1 VKYGQRCYHVSGA
14 DPLTIRR
21 AHSLETYLVSVIR
34 LFVAIFLIVASASIV
49 PAQDQKAANPAAA
62 PPSLVLLLHQEIQPG
77 KTKERQK
84 LESSISRACDRL
96 ETPSDWIG
104 LQSLSGA
111 QEALFFDPFDSFE
124 DLGKSKIEWRQFFAA
139 HPDLAQMQ
147 EEIESLV
154 VSDRTII
161 AARRD
166 DLGYR
171 GDSIDLSEARYMR
184 VLDVR
189 LFPGHENDFVEAIK
203 ILADAYAKI
212 PAETPWVVYQVD
224 VGVPTPAFLV
234 FMPMPELKTNDDLL
248 SWRANLIEAE
258 GEQASDA
265 LQKIAREAFAST
277 ETNLYVVS
285 PELSHVSQEFAASDP
300 DFWKHKTA
308 PDPVPGDIK
317 PKTQP
322 SASR

>member
-1 VKYGQRCYHVSGA
+1 MKA
-14 DPLTIRR
+14 
-21 AHSLETYLVSVIR
+21 IR
-34 LFVAIFLIVASASIV
+34 LLAAVSFTFVSASISL
-49 PAQDQKAANPAAA
+49 AQDQKAANPAAT
-62 PPSLVLLLHQEIQPG
+62 PPNLVLLLHQEIQPG

-96 ETPSDWIG
+96 QTPNDWID
-104 LQSLSGA
+104 LQSISGA

-124 DLGKSKIEWRQFFAA
+124 DLGKSKIEWRQLFAA
-139 HPDLAQMQ
+139 HPELAQMQ
-147 EEIESLV
+147 EEIEGLV

-171 GDSIDLSEARYMR
+171 ADGIDLSEARYMR

-189 LFPGHENDFVEAIK
+189 LFPGHESDFVQAIK

-212 PAETPWVVYQVD
+212 PVETPWVVYQVD
-224 VGVPTPAFLV
+224 VGIPTPAFLV
-234 FMPMPELKTNDDLL
+234 FMPMPELKPNDDLL
-248 SWRANLIEAE
+248 SWRENLIQAE
-258 GEQASDA
+258 GEQAADA

-277 ETNLYVVS
+277 ETNLYVLS
-285 PELSHVSQEFAASDP
+285 PELSHVSQEFAAGDP

>member
-1 VKYGQRCYHVSGA
+1 MKA
-14 DPLTIRR
+14 
-21 AHSLETYLVSVIR
+21 IR
-34 LFVAIFLIVASASIV
+34 LLAAVSFTIVSASIS

-62 PPSLVLLLHQEIQPG
+62 PPNLVLLLHQEIQPG

-96 ETPSDWIG
+96 QTPNDWID
-104 LQSLSGA
+104 LQSISGA

-124 DLGKSKIEWRQFFAA
+124 DLGKSKIEWRQLFAA
-139 HPDLAQMQ
+139 HPELAQMQ
-147 EEIESLV
+147 EEIDGLV

-171 GDSIDLSEARYMR
+171 ADGIDLSEARYMR

-189 LFPGHENDFVEAIK
+189 LFPGHESDFVQAIK

-212 PAETPWVVYQVD
+212 PVETPWVVYQVD
-224 VGVPTPAFLV
+224 VGIPTPAFLV
-234 FMPMPELKTNDDLL
+234 FMPMPELKANDDLL
-248 SWRANLIEAE
+248 SWRENLIQAE
-258 GEQASDA
+258 GEQSADA

-277 ETNLYVVS
+277 ETNLYVLS
-285 PELSHVSQEFAASDP
+285 PELSHVSQEFAASDS

-317 PKTQP
+317 PKAQP

>member
-1 VKYGQRCYHVSGA
+1 VVKGWHRDCSRRQSA
-14 DPLTIRR
+14 DGT
-21 AHSLETYLVSVIR
+21 ETYLVKAIR
-34 LFVAIFLIVASASIV
+34 LLAAVSFTIVSASIS

-62 PPSLVLLLHQEIQPG
+62 PPNLVLLLHQEIQPG

-96 ETPSDWIG
+96 QTPNDWID
-104 LQSLSGA
+104 LQSISGA

-124 DLGKSKIEWRQFFAA
+124 DLGKSKIEWRQLFAA
-139 HPDLAQMQ
+139 HPELAQMQ
-147 EEIESLV
+147 EEIDGLV

-171 GDSIDLSEARYMR
+171 ADGIDLSEARYMR

-189 LFPGHENDFVEAIK
+189 LFPGHESDFVQAIK

-212 PAETPWVVYQVD
+212 PVETPWVVYQVD
-224 VGVPTPAFLV
+224 VGIPTPAFLV
-234 FMPMPELKTNDDLL
+234 FMPMPELKANDDLL
-248 SWRANLIEAE
+248 SWRENLIQAE
-258 GEQASDA
+258 GEQSADA

-277 ETNLYVVS
+277 ETNLYVLS
-285 PELSHVSQEFAASDP
+285 PELSHVSQEFAASDS

-322 SASR
+322 SARR

>member
-1 VKYGQRCYHVSGA
+1 M
-14 DPLTIRR
+14 R
-21 AHSLETYLVSVIR
+21 AIR
-34 LFVAIFLIVASASIV
+34 LLAAVSFTIVSASISL
-49 PAQDQKAANPAAA
+49 AQDQKAANLAAA
-62 PPSLVLLLHQEIQPG
+62 PPNLVLLLHQEIQPG

-96 ETPSDWIG
+96 ETPNDWIG

-147 EEIESLV
+147 EEIEGLV

-171 GDSIDLSEARYMR
+171 ADGIDLSEARYMR

-189 LFPGHENDFVEAIK
+189 LFPGHESDFVEAIK
-203 ILADAYAKI
+203 ILSDAYAKI
-212 PAETPWVVYQVD
+212 SAETPWVVYQVD

-234 FMPMPELKTNDDLL
+234 FMPMPELKPNDDLL
-248 SWRANLIEAE
+248 SWRSNLIEAE

-285 PELSHVSQEFAASDP
+285 SELSHVSREFAASDP
-300 DFWKHKTA
+300 DFWKRKTA
-308 PDPVPGDIK
+308 PDPATGDVK
-317 PKTQP
+317 PRTQP

>member
-1 VKYGQRCYHVSGA
+1 VVKGWHRDCSRRQSA
-14 DPLTIRR
+14 DGT
-21 AHSLETYLVSVIR
+21 ETYLVKAIR
-34 LFVAIFLIVASASIV
+34 LLAAVSFTIVSASIS

-62 PPSLVLLLHQEIQPG
+62 PPNLVLLLHQEIQPG

-96 ETPSDWIG
+96 QTPNDWID
-104 LQSLSGA
+104 LQSISGA

-124 DLGKSKIEWRQFFAA
+124 DLGKSKIEWRQLFAA
-139 HPDLAQMQ
+139 HPELAQMQ
-147 EEIESLV
+147 EEIDGLV

-171 GDSIDLSEARYMR
+171 ADGIDLSEARYMR

-189 LFPGHENDFVEAIK
+189 LFPGHESDFVQAIK

-212 PAETPWVVYQVD
+212 PVETPWVVYQVD
-224 VGVPTPAFLV
+224 VGIPTPAFLV
-234 FMPMPELKTNDDLL
+234 FMPMPELKANDDLL
-248 SWRANLIEAE
+248 SWRENLIQAE
-258 GEQASDA
+258 GEQSADA

-277 ETNLYVVS
+277 ETNLYVLS
-285 PELSHVSQEFAASDP
+285 PELSHVSQEFAASDS

>member
-1 VKYGQRCYHVSGA
+1 V
-14 DPLTIRR
+14 R
-21 AHSLETYLVSVIR
+21 AIR
-34 LFVAIFLIVASASIV
+34 LLVAVSFTIVSASIS

-62 PPSLVLLLHQEIQPG
+62 PPNLVLLLHQEIQAG

-96 ETPSDWIG
+96 ETPNNWIG
-104 LQSLSGA
+104 LQSLSGTP
-111 QEALFFDPFDSFE
+111 EALLFDPFDSFE
-124 DLGKSKIEWRQFFAA
+124 DLGKSKIEWRRFFAA
-139 HPDLAQMQ
+139 HPDLAQLQ
-147 EEIESLV
+147 EEIDGLV

-166 DLGYR
+166 DLGYLA
-171 GDSIDLSEARYMR
+171 DSIDLSEAHYMR

-189 LFPGHENDFVEAIK
+189 LFPGHESDFAEAIK

-224 VGVPTPAFLV
+224 VGIPTPAFLV
-234 FMPMPELKTNDDLL
+234 FMPMPELKPNDDLL
-248 SWRANLIEAE
+248 SWRANLIQAE
-258 GEQASDA
+258 GEQAADA
-265 LQKIAREAFAST
+265 FQKIAREAFAST

-308 PDPVPGDIK
+308 PDPVPADVK

-322 SASR
+322 SVSR

>member
-1 VKYGQRCYHVSGA
+1 VKA
-14 DPLTIRR
+14 
-21 AHSLETYLVSVIR
+21 IR
-34 LFVAIFLIVASASIV
+34 LLAAVSFTFVSASISL
-49 PAQDQKAANPAAA
+49 AQDQKAANPAAT
-62 PPSLVLLLHQEIQPG
+62 PPNLVLLLHQEIQPG

-96 ETPSDWIG
+96 QTPNDWID
-104 LQSLSGA
+104 LQSISGA

-124 DLGKSKIEWRQFFAA
+124 DLGKSKIEWRQLFAA
-139 HPDLAQMQ
+139 HPELAQMQ
-147 EEIESLV
+147 EEIEGLV

-171 GDSIDLSEARYMR
+171 ADGIDLSEARYMR

-189 LFPGHENDFVEAIK
+189 LFPGHESDFVQAIK

-212 PAETPWVVYQVD
+212 PVETPWVVYQVD
-224 VGVPTPAFLV
+224 VGIPTPAFLV
-234 FMPMPELKTNDDLL
+234 FMPMPELKPNDDLL
-248 SWRANLIEAE
+248 SWRENLIQAE
-258 GEQASDA
+258 GEQAADA

-277 ETNLYVVS
+277 ETNLYVLS
-285 PELSHVSQEFAASDP
+285 PELSHVSQEFAAGDP

>member
-1 VKYGQRCYHVSGA
+1 VR
-14 DPLTIRR
+14 
-21 AHSLETYLVSVIR
+21 VIR
-34 LFVAIFLIVASASIV
+34 LLVAVSFTIVSASIS

-62 PPSLVLLLHQEIQPG
+62 PPNLVLLLHQEIQAG

-96 ETPSDWIG
+96 ETPNNWIG
-104 LQSLSGA
+104 LQSLSGTP
-111 QEALFFDPFDSFE
+111 EALLFDPFDSFE
-124 DLGKSKIEWRQFFAA
+124 DLGKSKIEWRRFFAA
-139 HPDLAQMQ
+139 HPDLAQLQ
-147 EEIESLV
+147 EEIDGLV

-166 DLGYR
+166 DLGYLA
-171 GDSIDLSEARYMR
+171 DSIDLSEAHYMR

-189 LFPGHENDFVEAIK
+189 LFPGHESDFAEAIK

-224 VGVPTPAFLV
+224 VGIPTPAFLV
-234 FMPMPELKTNDDLL
+234 FMPMPELKPNDDLL
-248 SWRANLIEAE
+248 SWRANLIQAE
-258 GEQASDA
+258 GEQAADA
-265 LQKIAREAFAST
+265 FQKIAREAFAST

-322 SASR
+322 SVSR

>member
-1 VKYGQRCYHVSGA
+1 MKA
-14 DPLTIRR
+14 
-21 AHSLETYLVSVIR
+21 IR
-34 LFVAIFLIVASASIV
+34 LLAAVYFTFVSASISL
-49 PAQDQKAANPAAA
+49 AQDQKAANPAAT
-62 PPSLVLLLHQEIQPG
+62 PPNLVLLLHQEIQPG

-96 ETPSDWIG
+96 QTPNDWID
-104 LQSLSGA
+104 LQSISGA

-124 DLGKSKIEWRQFFAA
+124 DLGKSKIEWRQLFAA
-139 HPDLAQMQ
+139 HPELAQMQ
-147 EEIESLV
+147 EEIEGLV

-171 GDSIDLSEARYMR
+171 ADGIDLSEARYMR

-189 LFPGHENDFVEAIK
+189 LFPGHESDFVQAIK

-212 PAETPWVVYQVD
+212 PVETPWVVYQVD
-224 VGVPTPAFLV
+224 VGIPTPAFLV
-234 FMPMPELKTNDDLL
+234 FMPMPELKPNDDLL
-248 SWRANLIEAE
+248 SWRENLIQAE
-258 GEQASDA
+258 GEQAADA

-277 ETNLYVVS
+277 ETNLYVLS
-285 PELSHVSQEFAASDP
+285 PELSHVSQEFAAGDP

>member
-1 VKYGQRCYHVSGA
+1 MR
-14 DPLTIRR
+14 
-21 AHSLETYLVSVIR
+21 VIR
-34 LFVAIFLIVASASIV
+34 AFAATFLIVVSTSILS
-49 PAQDQKAANPAAA
+49 AQDQKAANPAAA
-62 PPSLVLLLHQEIQPG
+62 PPNLVLLLHQEVQQG
-77 KTKERQK
+77 KTRERQK
-84 LESSISRACDRL
+84 LESSISRTCDRL
-96 ETPSDWIG
+96 ETPSQWID
-104 LQSLSGA
+104 LQSLTGTGES
-111 QEALFFDPFDSFE
+111 LSFDPFDSFE
-124 DLGKSKIEWRQFFAA
+124 DLGRSKIEWRQFFAA
-139 HPDLAQMQ
+139 HPDLAHMQ
-147 EEIESLV
+147 EEVEGLV

-171 GDSIDLSEARYMR
+171 ADSIDLSEARYMR

-189 LFPGHENDFVEAIK
+189 LFPGHESDFVEAIK
-203 ILADAYAKI
+203 ILSDAYAKI
-212 PAETPWVVYQVD
+212 AAETPWVVYQVD
-224 VGVPTPAFLV
+224 VGIPTPAFLV
-234 FMPMPELKTNDDLL
+234 FMPMPELKPNDDLL
-248 SWRANLIEAE
+248 SWRENLIQAE
-258 GEQASDA
+258 GEQATDA

-308 PDPVPGDIK
+308 PDPVPGDTK

>member
-1 VKYGQRCYHVSGA
+1 VVKGWHRDCSRGQSA
-14 DPLTIRR
+14 DGT
-21 AHSLETYLVSVIR
+21 ETYLVRAIR
-34 LFVAIFLIVASASIV
+34 LLAAVSFTIVSASIS

-62 PPSLVLLLHQEIQPG
+62 PPNLVLLLHQEIQPG

-96 ETPSDWIG
+96 QTPNDWID
-104 LQSLSGA
+104 LQSISGA

-124 DLGKSKIEWRQFFAA
+124 DLGKSKIEWRQLFAA
-139 HPDLAQMQ
+139 HPELAQMQ
-147 EEIESLV
+147 EEIDGLV

-171 GDSIDLSEARYMR
+171 ADGIDLSEARYMR

-189 LFPGHENDFVEAIK
+189 LFPGHESDFVQAIK

-212 PAETPWVVYQVD
+212 PVETPWVVYQVD
-224 VGVPTPAFLV
+224 VGIPTPAFLV
-234 FMPMPELKTNDDLL
+234 FMPMPELKANDDLL
-248 SWRANLIEAE
+248 SWRENLIQAE
-258 GEQASDA
+258 GEQATDA

-285 PELSHVSQEFAASDP
+285 PELSHVSQEFAAGDP

>member
-1 VKYGQRCYHVSGA
+1 MVKGGTAIARDSTPGQSA
-14 DPLTIRR
+14 DST
-21 AHSLETYLVSVIR
+21 ETYLVKAIR
-34 LFVAIFLIVASASIV
+34 LLAAVYFTFVSASISL
-49 PAQDQKAANPAAA
+49 AQDQKAANPAAA
-62 PPSLVLLLHQEIQPG
+62 PPNLVLLLHQEIQPG

-84 LESSISRACDRL
+84 LESSMSRACDRL
-96 ETPSDWIG
+96 QTPNDWID
-104 LQSLSGA
+104 LQSISGA

-124 DLGKSKIEWRQFFAA
+124 DLGKSKIEWRQLFAA
-139 HPDLAQMQ
+139 HPELAQMQ
-147 EEIESLV
+147 EEIEGLV

-171 GDSIDLSEARYMR
+171 ADGIDLSEARYMR

-189 LFPGHENDFVEAIK
+189 LFPGHESDFVQAIK

-212 PAETPWVVYQVD
+212 PVETPWVVYQVD
-224 VGVPTPAFLV
+224 VGIPTPAFLV
-234 FMPMPELKTNDDLL
+234 FMPMPELKPNDDLL
-248 SWRANLIEAE
+248 SWRENLIQAE
-258 GEQASDA
+258 GEQAADA

-277 ETNLYVVS
+277 ETNLYVLS
-285 PELSHVSQEFAASDP
+285 PELSHVSQEFAAGDP

>member
-1 VKYGQRCYHVSGA
+1 LA
-14 DPLTIRR
+14 IFT
-21 AHSLETYLVSVIR
+21 ETYLVR
-34 LFVAIFLIVASASIV
+34 AIGLLAAVSFTIVSASIS

-62 PPSLVLLLHQEIQPG
+62 PPNLVLLLHQEIQAG

-96 ETPSDWIG
+96 EAPTEWIH
-104 LQSLSGA
+104 LQSLTGSR
-111 QEALFFDPFDSFE
+111 ESLLFDPLDSFE
-124 DLGKSKIEWRQFFAA
+124 DLGKSKIEWRQFLAA

-154 VSDRTII
+154 LSDRTII

-171 GDSIDLSEARYMR
+171 ADSIDLSEAHYMR

-189 LFPGHENDFVEAIK
+189 LFPGHESDFVEAIK

-212 PAETPWVVYQVD
+212 AADTPWVVYQVD
-224 VGVPTPAFLV
+224 VGIPAPAFLV
-234 FMPMPELKTNDDLL
+234 FMPMPELKPNDDLL
-248 SWRANLIEAE
+248 SWRENLIQAE
-258 GEQASDA
+258 GEQAADS

-277 ETNLYVVS
+277 ETNLYAVS
-285 PELSHVSQEFAASDP
+285 PELSHVSQEFAASDL

-308 PDPVPGDIK
+308 PDPVPGDK

-322 SASR
+322 SLSR

>member
-1 VKYGQRCYHVSGA
+1 VTLKSYSV
-14 DPLTIRR
+14 R
-21 AHSLETYLVSVIR
+21 AMR
-34 LFVAIFLIVASASIV
+34 LSTVGFLIILAASIL

-62 PPSLVLLLHQEIQPG
+62 PPNLVLLLHQEIQPG

-96 ETPSDWIG
+96 ETPNDWIG
-104 LQSLSGA
+104 LQSLSGT
-111 QEALFFDPFDSFE
+111 QEALLFDPFDSFE
-124 DLGKSKIEWRQFFAA
+124 DLGKSKIEWRRFFAA
-139 HPDLAQMQ
+139 HPDLAQLQ
-147 EEIESLV
+147 EEIDGLV

-166 DLGYR
+166 DLGYLA
-171 GDSIDLSEARYMR
+171 DSIDLSEAHYVR

-189 LFPGHENDFVEAIK
+189 LFPGHESDFVEAIK

-212 PAETPWVVYQVD
+212 PADTPWVVYQVD
-224 VGVPTPAFLV
+224 VGIPTPAFLV
-234 FMPMPELKTNDDLL
+234 FMPMPELKPNDDLL
-248 SWRANLIEAE
+248 SWRANLIQAE
-258 GEQASDA
+258 GEQAADA
-265 LQKIAREAFAST
+265 FQKIAREAFAST

-300 DFWKHKTA
+300 DFWRHKAA

>member
-1 VKYGQRCYHVSGA
+1 M
-14 DPLTIRR
+14 R
-21 AHSLETYLVSVIR
+21 AIR
-34 LFVAIFLIVASASIV
+34 LLAAVSFTIISGLIS

-62 PPSLVLLLHQEIQPG
+62 PPNLVLLLHQEIQPG
-77 KTKERQK
+77 RTKERQK

-96 ETPSDWIG
+96 ETPNDWIG

-111 QEALFFDPFDSFE
+111 QEALLFDPFDSFE
-124 DLGKSKIEWRQFFAA
+124 DLGKSNIEWRRFFAA
-139 HPDLAQMQ
+139 HPDLAQLQ
-147 EEIESLV
+147 EEVDGLV
-154 VSDRTII
+154 VSDRTVI

-166 DLGYR
+166 DLGYLA
-171 GDSIDLSEARYMR
+171 DTIDLSEAHYMR
-184 VLDVR
+184 VLDIR

-224 VGVPTPAFLV
+224 VGIPTPAFLV
-234 FMPMPELKTNDDLL
+234 FMPMPELKPNDDLL
-248 SWRANLIEAE
+248 SWRANLIQAE
-258 GEQASDA
+258 GEQAADA
-265 LQKIAREAFAST
+265 FQKIAREAFAST

-322 SASR
+322 SATR

>member
-1 VKYGQRCYHVSGA
+1 MR
-14 DPLTIRR
+14 TIK
-21 AHSLETYLVSVIR
+21 LVAAV
-34 LFVAIFLIVASASIV
+34 LLILVGASIL
-49 PAQDQKAANPAAA
+49 PAQDQKAANLAAA
-62 PPSLVLLLHQEIQPG
+62 PPNLVLLLHQEIQPG

-96 ETPSDWIG
+96 QAPNDWID
-104 LQSLSGA
+104 LQSISGA

-147 EEIESLV
+147 EEIEGLV

-171 GDSIDLSEARYMR
+171 ADGIDLSEARYMR

-189 LFPGHENDFVEAIK
+189 LFPGHESDFVEAIK

-212 PAETPWVVYQVD
+212 PVETPWVVYQVD
-224 VGVPTPAFLV
+224 VGIPTPAFLV
-234 FMPMPELKTNDDLL
+234 FMPMPELKPNDDLL
-248 SWRANLIEAE
+248 SWRENLIQAE
-258 GEQASDA
+258 GEQAADA

-285 PELSHVSQEFAASDP
+285 PELSHVSQEFASGDP

>member
-1 VKYGQRCYHVSGA
+1 VKA
-14 DPLTIRR
+14 
-21 AHSLETYLVSVIR
+21 IR
-34 LFVAIFLIVASASIV
+34 LLLAVSFTIVSASIS

-62 PPSLVLLLHQEIQPG
+62 PPNLVVLLHQEIQPG
-77 KTKERQK
+77 RTRERQK

-96 ETPSDWIG
+96 EAPSEWIH
-104 LQSLSGA
+104 LQSLTGTRES
-111 QEALFFDPFDSFE
+111 LLFDPLDSFE
-124 DLGKSKIEWRQFFAA
+124 DLGKSKIEWRQFLAA
-139 HPDLAQMQ
+139 HPDLSQLQ
-147 EEIESLV
+147 EEIDGLV

-171 GDSIDLSEARYMR
+171 TDSIDLSEARYMR

-189 LFPGHENDFVEAIK
+189 LFPGHESDFVEAIK
-203 ILADAYAKI
+203 ILAAAYAKI
-212 PAETPWVVYQVD
+212 PVETPWVVYQVD
-224 VGVPTPAFLV
+224 VGIPTPAFLV
-234 FMPMPELKTNDDLL
+234 FMPMPELKPNDDLL
-248 SWRANLIEAE
+248 SWRENLIQAE
-258 GEQASDA
+258 GEQAADA
-265 LQKIAREAFAST
+265 FQKIAREAFAST

-300 DFWKHKTA
+300 DFWRHKTA